1 MAFTGLALSFLAPNS
16 ALHVVD
22 DACVTLWRTPAYV
35 ESLPVRRLS
44 TPQEIAASIA
54 FLASGAASY
63 LTGEVV
69 SPNSG
74 AVV

>member
-1 MAFTGLALSFLAPNS
+1 MRVNSVAPGATDTALLT
-16 ALHVVD
+16 D
-22 DACVTLWRTPAYV
+22 MWRTPAYV

-44 TPQEIAASIA
+44 TPAEIAATIA
-54 FLASGAASY
+54 FLASDAASY

>member
-1 MAFTGLALSFLAPNS
+1 M
-16 ALHVVD
+16 
-22 DACVTLWRTPAYV
+22 WRTPAYV

-44 TPQEIAASIA
+44 TPAEIAATIA
-54 FLASGAASY
+54 FLASDAASY